1 MTNITELIKNR
12 NTLGLK
18 YIVAKLI
25 SSWIE
30 EESTYMTK
38 LYFIVNI
45 DWLFINFVLFLLI
58 WLTCN

>member
-1 MTNITELIKNR
+1 MTYITELIKNR
-12 NTLGLK
+12 NTFRLK

-25 SSWIE
+25 SSWVE

-45 DWLFINFVLFLLI
+45 D
-58 WLTCN
+58 